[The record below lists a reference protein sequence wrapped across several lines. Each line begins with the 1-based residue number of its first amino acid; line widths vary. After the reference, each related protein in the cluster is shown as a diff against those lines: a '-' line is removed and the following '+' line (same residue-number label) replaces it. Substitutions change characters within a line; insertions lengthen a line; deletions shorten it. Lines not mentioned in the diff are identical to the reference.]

1 MALDQVEGGST
12 YEMEDGRKLRIVHE
26 WTAENGH
33 TRTGFEVIE
42 GHQNGFKDCS
52 KREFQTKAMREVKD

>member
-1 MALDQVEGGST
+1 MNGRLRTAIHALGP
-12 YEMEDGRKLRIVHE
+12 H
-26 WTAENGH
+26 
-33 TRTGFEVIE
+33 EVIE